1 MNVIW
6 DMTIGEI
13 GQIVGL
19 STAVIVSLILGVKA
33 LRQTKELQDRQ
44 LKHSEEAR
52 QREYK
57 QRMLDEIIAW
67 AVDVSNS
74 YAVRPDD
81 SEDYRA
87 GRGRIA
93 YVSNLEYRFKLLEN
107 RSRYIRLVANRIDS
121 TLGDIV
127 LEVLGLMEE
136 LKRLSWVSVSGGSFP
151 PQETE
156 RVAAIIIG
164 KETDTTGLSEGALN
178 ALSRFRSAVSLNSA
192 LDRIIGKAVDI
203 KMQSI
208 R

>member
-74 YAVRPDD
+74 
-81 SEDYRA
+81 
-87 GRGRIA
+87 
-93 YVSNLEYRFKLLEN
+93 
-107 RSRYIRLVANRIDS
+107 
-121 TLGDIV
+121 
-127 LEVLGLMEE
+127 
-136 LKRLSWVSVSGGSFP
+136 
-151 PQETE
+151 
-156 RVAAIIIG
+156 
-164 KETDTTGLSEGALN
+164 
-178 ALSRFRSAVSLNSA
+178 
-192 LDRIIGKAVDI
+192 
-203 KMQSI
+203 
-208 R
+208 